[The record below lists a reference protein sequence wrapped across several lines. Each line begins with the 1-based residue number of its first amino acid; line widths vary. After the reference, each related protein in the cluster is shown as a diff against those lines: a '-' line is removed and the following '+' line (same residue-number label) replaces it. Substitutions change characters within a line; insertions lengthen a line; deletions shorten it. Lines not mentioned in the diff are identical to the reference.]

1 MVTSLGSELGPMVPP
16 VQYTTLDGPCESD
29 DRCRLAVEFPT
40 VGLCTYFPKN
50 AAAIDTKET
59 TWSLPIGFLTLG
71 GVCLYGDNDELNAY
85 TSVYVDTETD
95 VWLMRGSVGT
105 ISVLENNSL
114 HSVRSCL
121 RFFSSGKIYCQ
132 LSLGLANLTFRHL
145 SASVQGVGHVWGS
158 KEIIRNIFFRS
169 EATVSLRGKEKFE
182 KK

>member
-1 MVTSLGSELGPMVPP
+1 MVTSLGSESGPMVPP
-16 VQYTTLDGPCESD
+16 VQYTTLNGPCESD

-105 ISVLENNSL
+105 ISVLENTPPSTPCG
-114 HSVRSCL
+114 RAC
-121 RFFSSGKIYCQ
+121 
-132 LSLGLANLTFRHL
+132 
-145 SASVQGVGHVWGS
+145 AS
-158 KEIIRNIFFRS
+158 F
-169 EATVSLRGKEKFE
+169 LRGKFIVNCHWGLPI
-182 KK
+182 